1 MYHIVAAKR
10 QRQYGPALWK
20 NQPPDL
26 FAVSSDTPGLI
37 KLAAAILAGIG
48 GMDEQKDVSTA
59 RRNLDP
65 IAAGEKEARA
75 GFKTQPVQRV
85 LPKRLLDPFTE
96 IVRSVHF
103 AGLESA
109 CQSAA
114 QLALGLGGLESRP
127 IDPDPG
133 APSRRASAN
142 VGRDLIVWPKSEA
155 NEIVPGGMSA
165 AQDAFTLRR
174 MRFAP

>member
-26 FAVSSDTPGLI
+26 FAVASDTPGLVE
-37 KLAAAILAGIG
+37 LAAAILAGIG
-48 GMDEQKDVSTA
+48 GMDEQEHVSTT
-59 RRNLDP
+59 RCNLDP
-65 IAAGEKEARA
+65 IAAGEKETRA
-75 GFKTQPVQRV
+75 GFEAQPIQRI
-85 LPKRLLDPFTE
+85 LPERLLDPFTE
-96 IVRSVHF
+96 VVRSDHF

-109 CQSAA
+109 RQSAA
-114 QLALGLGGLESRP
+114 QLPLGPGCLESRP

-133 APSRRASAN
+133 APSRRSSTN
-142 VGRDLIVWPKSEA
+142 VRRDLVVGPEGEA
-155 NEIVPGGMSA
+155 NEIVPSGMSA